1 MKKII
6 ALCTFLVAALSQS
19 DAQTVKGTITDDE
32 GKPVSDVSVT
42 VKGTFLGTVTDAK
55 GTYRIQ
61 LKTPGTYTVQ
71 WQHVGFQPV
80 EQTVTAAADAE
91 VVASASLQKATGSLK
106 EITVTASRKVE
117 MVDRTPAAVQVIN
130 QKDIQTQLLISPNIS
145 NVLAQAAPAVAFG
158 TNTTSNVGQTLRGRT
173 PLILIDGIPQSTPLR
188 AGSRDIR
195 TIDPS
200 SIERIE
206 VVKGATA
213 IYGNGADGGIINYI
227 TKKGAAAKAFNAS
240 TFLANTG
247 MLAHSKNTLG
257 GRLSQQFNGTINKF
271 DYIVSGTYER
281 TGVAKSADGV
291 ALSPTYG
298 LGESNIYNA
307 FTKLGYNITAK
318 HRLEGMYNFFGSA
331 QNSDYREQTGK
342 YDSAATIGV
351 KGNRPGEQEGT
362 RYNHNSYLKYIG
374 KDLFLGTDV
383 EASAYLQSFYTIF
396 GYEPAYFENGGQSTI
411 KSDKRG
417 VRLNLNTPYQVAPW
431 WKGDV
436 VYGIDVMRDVT
447 AQVLTDGRLWTPEME
462 MTNSAP
468 YAQASATLFDDFI
481 LKAGYRYDD
490 VRVDIPGFTQ
500 IKINSGG
507 RLRGGNT
514 VKGDTVAFSASTFNA
529 GLRYARFELFKPFVS
544 FTQGFSIIDIGR
556 YLRGPA
562 VVSIGDDIKPVK
574 VNNLEVGVNSSH
586 RLFDF
591 AASYFIST
599 NKEGAS
605 LASQNGM
612 YVQQKAPE
620 KTWGYELQLDLRPVD
635 KVSVGGA
642 YVWVEGK
649 ADKDMNNSFDDEVD
663 TYLSGIKISAPK
675 ASAYVRY
682 APVKAVNLYAQWLY
696 FGDRKRFAP
705 NATTGLYELGEGPVE
720 GEGIVNFSG
729 SWQATKNLQFNLGI
743 ENLLNKDYFGPAAQ
757 WQAKDGEYVK
767 ANGIRY
773 QVGVGI
779 KW

>member
-1 MKKII
+1 MKKTI
-6 ALCTFLVAALSQS
+6 ALFALILIGTIQS
-19 DAQTVKGTITDDE
+19 DAQTVKGTVTDDD
-32 GKPVSDVSVT
+32 GQPLPDVSVT
-42 VKGTFLGTVTDAK
+42 VKGTFLGTVTDRSGA
-55 GTYRIQ
+55 YR
-61 LKTPGTYTVQ
+61 LPLGNTGTYTLQ
-71 WQHVGFQPV
+71 IAHVGFQPI
-80 EQTVTAAADAE
+80 EQTVTATEATDYE
-91 VVASASLQKATGSLK
+91 VSANLQKAAGALK
-106 EITVTASRKVE
+106 EITVTASRKAE
-117 MVDRTPAAVQVIN
+117 IVDRTPAAVQVIN
-130 QKDIQTQLLISPNIS
+130 AREVQTQLLISPNIS
-145 NVLAQAAPAVAFG
+145 NILAQAAPSIAFG

-173 PLILIDGIPQSTPLR
+173 PLILVDGIPQSTPLR
-188 AGSRDIR
+188 SGGRDIR
-195 TIDPS
+195 TIDPA
-200 SIERIE
+200 SIERVE

-213 IYGNGADGGIINYI
+213 IYGNGADGGVINYI
-227 TKKGAAAKAFNAS
+227 TKKGAAAKAFNAY
-240 TFLANTG
+240 TYLANTG
-247 MLAHSKNTLG
+247 MLAHTKNTLG
-257 GRLSQQFNGTINKF
+257 GRLTQQFNGTLNQF

-281 TGVAKSADGV
+281 TGVNKSADGV

-298 LGESNIYNA
+298 LGESNIYNGFA
-307 FTKLGYNITAK
+307 KLGYNINAK

-331 QNSDYREQTGK
+331 QNSSYKEQTGT

-351 KGNRPGEQEGT
+351 KGERPGEQEGT
-362 RYNHNSYLKYIG
+362 RYNHNTYLKYIG
-374 KDLFLGTDV
+374 KDLFLGTDI
-383 EASAYLQSFYTIF
+383 EAGAYLQSFYTVF
-396 GYEPAYFENGGQSTI
+396 GYEPTYFENGGQSTI

-417 VRLNLNTPYQVAPW
+417 VRLNLNTPYRVAPW

-468 YAQASATLFDDFI
+468 YVQASATLFDDFI

-490 VRVDIPGFTQ
+490 VQVDIPGFTQ

-514 VKGDTVAFSASTFNA
+514 VKADTVAFSASTFNA
-529 GLRYARFELFKPFVS
+529 GLRWARYELFKPFVS
-544 FTQGFSIIDIGR
+544 YTQGFSIIDIGR
-556 YLRGPA
+556 FLRGPS
-562 VVSIGDDIKPVK
+562 VVSVGDIDPVT
-574 VNNLEVGVNSSH
+574 VNNYEAGFNSSH

-599 NKEGAS
+599 NEVGAS
-605 LASQNGM
+605 RAAENGI

-620 KTWGYELQLDLRPVD
+620 KTWGYELQLDLRLVD
-635 KVSVGGA
+635 KLSFGGA

-649 ADKDMNNSFDDEVD
+649 ADKNKNDSFDDEVD

-682 APVKAVNLYAQWLY
+682 APLKTVSLYAQWLH

-705 NATTGLYELGEGPVE
+705 HATTGLYGLGEGPVE
-720 GEGIVNFSG
+720 GEGIVNLST
-729 SWQATKNLQFNLGI
+729 SWQATRNLQFSLGI

-767 ANGIRY
+767 ANGVRY
-773 QVGVGI
+773 QLGVGI